1 MTNSLSFRKLHLTLE
16 PQHVLPSHL
25 CWKIEDGYVRAN
37 TWTQDGDVITIG
49 LWGPG
54 DLVAP
59 HDREWGAAERVSL
72 TRVSLEEISPS
83 PEQLGACLSS
93 QLAQAI
99 SLLQISRLRPVEA
112 RILNLLHWLGSRF
125 GIVNSQGTV
134 LSLEEMNLTHRAL
147 ADLSGMTRV
156 SVTKALSS
164 FKSSGLIVRQGE
176 LDLLLPHRSQ
186 GQAPAL

>member
-1 MTNSLSFRKLHLTLE
+1 
-16 PQHVLPSHL
+16 
-25 CWKIEDGYVRAN
+25 
-37 TWTQDGDVITIG
+37 VITIG

-59 HDREWGAAERVSL
+59 LDREWGAAERVTL
-72 TRVSLEEISPS
+72 TRVSLEEIIPS
-83 PEQLGACLSS
+83 HEQLVACLSN

-99 SLLQISRLRPVEA
+99 SLLQISRLRPVDA
-112 RILNLLHWLGSRF
+112 RILNLLHWLGARF
-125 GIVNSQGTV
+125 GIVSSQGTV

-147 ADLSGMTRV
+147 ADLTGMTRV

-164 FKSSGLIVRQGE
+164 FKARGLIVRKGE

-186 GQAPAL
+186 GQSPTL